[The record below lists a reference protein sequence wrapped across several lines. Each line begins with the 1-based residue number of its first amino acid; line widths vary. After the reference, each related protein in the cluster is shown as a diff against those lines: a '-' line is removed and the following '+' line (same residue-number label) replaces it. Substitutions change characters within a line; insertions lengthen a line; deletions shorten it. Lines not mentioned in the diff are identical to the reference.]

1 MNTNNTNSIDINIVN
16 NIQENI
22 HKMFNISIE
31 PESKTAYTTVLIDPQ
46 LCEIR
51 PHHIDEDLDKIHNML
66 HQSRIQTNTG
76 IVYVNCVY
84 KIVSK
89 YPNIMD
95 GEKIIPITC
104 NSQKLYLS
112 IIDDCVTRSKRY
124 RLLINVVILSN
135 NAD

>member
-1 MNTNNTNSIDINIVN
+1 MNTNNIDTNIINS
-16 NIQENI
+16 IQENI
-22 HKMFNISIE
+22 HKTFDITIE
-31 PESKTAYTTVLIDPQ
+31 PESKTAHISVLIDPQ

-51 PHHIDEDLDKIHNML
+51 PHYIDEDLDKIHNML

-76 IVYVNCVY
+76 VVYANCIY

-89 YPNIMD
+89 YPNIID
-95 GEKIIPITC
+95 GEKIIPIVC

-112 IIDDCVTRSKRY
+112 IIDDCTTRSKRY